1 MKEKIKKLFGD
12 TKEIFQNYKFTFI
25 LIVINTILML
35 FLYEEYDYNELLT
48 ALILSNILFFS
59 VETFIKKDK
68 PKLFLLL
75 ISMITSGILNHILYE
90 TNNTPRI
97 PLLIIGIY
105 IFIVLISIYKISKQE
120 KNFANYFLKVV
131 NNNITLAIASFVL
144 ELGLL
149 FITFTI
155 SELLIPDSS
164 VDIFLKMEILLFGLF
179 IVPGEILCLTNTK
192 KETLKPIKFLS
203 CYILLPI
210 VLISLFIIYSY
221 FIKIIITSTIPSNQ
235 IFTII
240 TILFI
245 ITIPTYI
252 LIINYDDNKFIKEV
266 LNKLPYTLI
275 PIIIMAMYSLGI
287 RIYNHGITITR
298 YYGIIIISLE
308 IIFFILSLKRNHKYL
323 HNLLLFSAIL
333 VLISM
338 TIPYINCVSVSRTSQ
353 LNRLT
358 SIYKENTIYDNLS
371 NEEKDIVYSSYYYL
385 TNELDSETYIPA
397 YIAKEKIT
405 HNYIDYTS
413 IRKNISYYNQDENIP
428 VNGYNYIKVLSI
440 NEYNKEI
447 NSLQLSNIELY
458 DNELDNNHLKKIFK
472 DYLYNIIEEGEIT
485 NPEIILD
492 DNYKIYLEE
501 FHLSYNKETNKLYS
515 INISG
520 YLLTK

>member
-35 FLYEEYDYNELLT
+35 FLYDEYDYNELLT

-221 FIKIIITSTIPSNQ
+221 FIKIIVTSTIPSNQ

-240 TILFI
+240 TILFV

-252 LIINYDDNKFIKEV
+252 LIINYDD
-266 LNKLPYTLI
+266 NKLPYTLI

-287 RIYNHGITITR
+287 RIYHHGITITR

-385 TNELDSETYIPA
+385 INELDSEAYIPA
-397 YIAKEKIT
+397 YIAKEKIVN
-405 HNYIDYTS
+405 NYIDYTS
-413 IRKNISYYNQDENIP
+413 IRKNISYYNQDENVP
-428 VNGYNYIKVLSI
+428 VNGYSYIKVLSI

-447 NSLQLSNIELY
+447 NSLHLNDLELY
-458 DNELDNNHLKKIFK
+458 DNDK
-472 DYLYNIIEEGEIT
+472 DYLYNIIEDGDIS

-520 YLLTK
+520 YLLVK